1 MINPLPFFRRVDWQ
15 SLAHSRLVRA
25 AYSLSEGALILRHE
39 LWNWIS
45 TTNRGMAGAILL
57 VVFIGAMLWAW
68 WPAGFLLP

>member
-1 MINPLPFFRRVDWQ
+1 MINLLPFFRRVDWQ

-39 LWNWIS
+39 LWNGIS
-45 TTNRGMAGAILL
+45 TNPGLAGAVLL
-57 VVFIGAMLWAW
+57 VVFIGAVLWAW